1 MNFAEKIKAFVSRQT
16 TETVPSFDYTPLDFV
31 KTRKGILKELVLS
44 KQSGKLIGVYSRVL
58 GEGMFLTRVE
68 AIQPHGKDEQIVFH
82 RYDMSGQML
91 ARTRISV
98 DEIHMVCPFNK
109 MFRSPALDTAS
120 ADSVLSGLL

>member
-1 MNFAEKIKAFVSRQT
+1 MNFAEKIKAFVSMQT
-16 TETVPSFDYTPLDFV
+16 TETTPYDYTPLDFV

-58 GEGMFLTRVE
+58 GEGMFLTCVE

-82 RYDMSGQML
+82 RYDMSGKML
-91 ARTRISV
+91 ARTRISI

-109 MFRSPALDTAS
+109 LFRSPALDTAR
-120 ADSVLSGLL
+120 ADSVLLGVL